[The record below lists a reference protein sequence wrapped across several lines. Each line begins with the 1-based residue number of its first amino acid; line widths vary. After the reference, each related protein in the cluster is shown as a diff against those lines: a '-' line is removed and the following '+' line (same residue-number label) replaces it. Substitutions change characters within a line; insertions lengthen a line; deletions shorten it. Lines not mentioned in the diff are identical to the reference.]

1 MTYHK
6 TINNKT
12 ISFNGILKI
21 DGKQIIN
28 PTHEQLLADGWEVYE
43 PPTAEPYTP
52 TYEERVEQ
60 LIREK
65 YSISDELAI
74 LRQRDSKVEEFSEYY
89 EFCEECKA
97 KAMLE
102 ILKEE
107 GEALQKKVSAELMA
121 KADAEARANEVA
133 G

>member
-1 MTYHK
+1 MIYHK

-12 ISFNGILKI
+12 IFFSGILKI

-52 TYEERVEQ
+52 TYEEKVEQ

-65 YSISDELAI
+65 YTISDELAI
-74 LRQRDSKVEEFSEYY
+74 LRQRDSKEEEFSEYY
-89 EFCEECKA
+89 EFCEFCKA
-97 KAMLE
+97 KA
-102 ILKEE
+102 KEE
-107 GEALQKKVSAELMA
+107 LP
-121 KADAEARANEVA
+121 RT
-133 G
+133 

>member
-1 MTYHK
+1 MTYYK
-6 TINNKT
+6 TINGKT
-12 ISFNGILKI
+12 IFFNGILKK

-28 PTHEQLLADGWEVYE
+28 PTEEQLKADGWVEYV
-43 PPTAEPYTP
+43 PPTAEPYKP

-65 YSISDELAI
+65 YSVSDELAI

-97 KAMLE
+97 KAM
-102 ILKEE
+102 
-107 GEALQKKVSAELMA
+107 
-121 KADAEARANEVA
+121 ADAEARANEVA

>member
-12 ISFNGILKI
+12 IFFNGILKI

-28 PTHEQLLADGWEVYE
+28 PTNEQLLADGWEVYE
-43 PPTAEPYTP
+43 APTAEPYTP
-52 TYEERVEQ
+52 TYEEKVEQ

-65 YSISDELAI
+65 YTVSDELAI
-74 LRQRDSKVEEFSEYY
+74 LRQRDSKVDEFQSYY

-97 KAMLE
+97 KA
-102 ILKEE
+102 K
-107 GEALQKKVSAELMA
+107 
-121 KADAEARANEVA
+121 DN
-133 G
+133 

>member
-1 MTYHK
+1 MPYHK
-6 TINNKT
+6 TINGEQVF
-12 ISFNGILKI
+12 FNGILKI

-28 PTHEQLLADGWEVYE
+28 PTEEQLKADGWEVYE

-52 TYEERVEQ
+52 TYEEKVEQ

-65 YSISDELAI
+65 YTISDELAI
-74 LRQRDSKVEEFSEYY
+74 LRQRNSKEDEFVEYY

-102 ILKEE
+102 ISKAEGDALKEE
-107 GEALQKKVSAELMA
+107 EENIK
-121 KADAEARANEVA
+121 
-133 G
+133 

>member
-1 MTYHK
+1 MKYHK
-6 TINNKT
+6 QINGKQVF
-12 ISFNGILKI
+12 FNGILKI

-28 PTHEQLLADGWEVYE
+28 PTKEQLKEDGWLEYV
-43 PPTAEPYTP
+43 PPTAEPYQP
-52 TYEERVEQ
+52 TYEEKVEQ

-65 YSISDELAI
+65 YTISDELAI
-74 LRQRDSKVEEFSEYY
+74 LRQRDIKEDEFREYY

-97 KAMLE
+97 T
-102 ILKEE
+102 
-107 GEALQKKVSAELMA
+107 A

>member
-12 ISFNGILKI
+12 IFFSGVLKL

-28 PTHEQLLADGWEVYE
+28 PTEEQLKADGWEVYE
-43 PPTAEPYTP
+43 PPTTEPYEP
-52 TYEERVEQ
+52 TYEEKVEQ

-65 YSISDELAI
+65 YSVSDELAI
-74 LRQRDSKVEEFSEYY
+74 LRQRESKVEEFNEYY

-97 KAMLE
+97 YARGE
-102 ILKEE
+102 I
-107 GEALQKKVSAELMA
+107 S
-121 KADAEARANEVA
+121 DAEVDTL
-133 G
+133 

>member
-1 MTYHK
+1 MTYYK
-6 TINNKT
+6 TINGKT
-12 ISFNGILKI
+12 IFFSGVLKI
-21 DGKQIIN
+21 EGKQIIN
-28 PTHEQLLADGWEVYE
+28 PTDEQLKADGWLEYV
-43 PPTAEPYTP
+43 PPTSDYKP

-65 YSISDELAI
+65 YTISDELAI

-102 ILKEE
+102 IPKEE
-107 GEALQKKVSAELMA
+107 GEALRDRVQAELMA

>member
-12 ISFNGILKI
+12 IFFNGILKK

-43 PPTAEPYTP
+43 PPTAEPYKP

-74 LRQRDSKVEEFSEYY
+74 LRQRDSKEDEFREYY
-89 EFCEECKA
+89 EFCEECKE
-97 KAMLE
+97 KAILE
-102 ILKEE
+102 IPKEE
-107 GEALQKKVSAELMA
+107 GEALQKRLSAELMA
-121 KADAEARANEVA
+121 KAEAEARANEVA